1 MKKPKK
7 KPDQPETKEQRQQR
21 ERRERQR
28 ELSFDDDEEIS
39 ADADDEEVPL
49 ATSCGIPGLSQSL
62 PGMPAVLSMDRGR
75 LLRRGMIRK

>member
-1 MKKPKK
+1 MKKPKPK

-28 ELSFDDDEEIS
+28 ELSFDGDEIRA
-39 ADADDEEVPL
+39 ADEDAPTT
-49 ATSCGIPGLSQSL
+49 TSCGIPGLSQSL

-75 LLRRGMIRK
+75 LLRRAQGP